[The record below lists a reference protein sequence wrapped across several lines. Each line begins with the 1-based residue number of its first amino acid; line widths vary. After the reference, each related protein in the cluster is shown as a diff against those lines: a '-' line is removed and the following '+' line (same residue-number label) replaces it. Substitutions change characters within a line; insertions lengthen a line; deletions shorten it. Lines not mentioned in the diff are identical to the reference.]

1 MIVMKFGGTSV
12 EDAQAIERS
21 AGIVKGRLEH
31 KPAVVV
37 SAMAKVTDQLLAMAR
52 AAGAGDRKTALKLC
66 RALQERHYNTAGE
79 LLGTALFTQ
88 FHSDLGADF
97 ETLEELLRGIAAVGE
112 LTPRTTDYVSA
123 FGEIL
128 SSKIVAAAFSALGM
142 DAALVDSREWLVTD
156 SAHMRAAP
164 LFEETNQRLQSK
176 VAPLIAA
183 GKVPVMGGFIGAT
196 KAGITTTIGRGG
208 SDYSAAI
215 VGAGLSAERIEIW
228 TDVDGMMTTDPRLVP
243 EARRIKVI
251 SFDEAAELAYFGAK
265 VLHPATVLPAVQK
278 NIPVYVLNS
287 RNPGCE
293 GTRITARAPRC
304 RNFFKAIAV
313 KKRITIVDV
322 AAPRMQ
328 LAHGFLSSIFSAFD
342 RHKVAVDVVSTSEV
356 SVSLT
361 VDSNESIPPLAA
373 DLAKLADVK
382 YEGTEGDR
390 LPGRRKSAGHSGN
403 RRPGVWRTG
412 RCQDT
417 DDFAGGFRD
426 QSDLCGRR
434 RYGVRHRAAITQG
447 ILLGSGSG
455 SIRLNAIVLQRRSSL
470 RLADS
475 VKKPDVASYVST
487 MNVIKLNERLL

>member
-12 EDAQAIERS
+12 QDAKAIER
-21 AGIVKGRLEH
+21 AGAIVKGRLEH
-31 KPAVVV
+31 KPVVVV

-88 FHSDLGADF
+88 FHGDLGADF
-97 ETLEELLRGIAAVGE
+97 ETLEELLRGISAVGE

-142 DAALVDSREWLVTD
+142 PSALVDSREWLVTD

-164 LFEETNQRLQSK
+164 QFEETNQRLQSR
-176 VAPLIAA
+176 VAPLVAA
-183 GKVPVMGGFIGAT
+183 GKVPVMGGFIGAS

-215 VGAGLSAERIEIW
+215 AGAGLGAERIEIW
-228 TDVDGMMTTDPRLVP
+228 TDVDGMMTTDPRMSAD
-243 EARRIKVI
+243 ARRIKVI

-278 NIPVYVLNS
+278 NIPVYILNS
-287 RNPGCE
+287 GNPTCE
-293 GTRITARAPRC
+293 GTRITARAPHC

-328 LAHGFLSSIFSAFD
+328 LAHGFLSAIFTAFD
-342 RHKVAVDVVSTSEV
+342 RHRVAVDVVSTSEV

-382 YEGTEGDR
+382 YEGRKAIVCLVGENLRDTPGIAARVFGELADVKIRMISQGASEINLTFVVEEDVVSDVVQR
-390 LPGRRKSAGHSGN
+390 LHK
-403 RRPGVWRTG
+403 T
-412 RCQDT
+412 
-417 DDFAGGFRD
+417 FF
-426 QSDLCGRR
+426 SDLDPE
-434 RYGVRHRAAITQG
+434 VFA
-447 ILLGSGSG
+447 
-455 SIRLNAIVLQRRSSL
+455 
-470 RLADS
+470 
-475 VKKPDVASYVST
+475 
-487 MNVIKLNERLL
+487 